1 MSTSD
6 VFKQFYIKLIKTL
19 PMDDS
24 LFVAELFACG
34 LLPGDLKHQIEA
46 KKTLIDKATCFLD
59 NKISRDISIDNSTS
73 LNKLLTVM
81 EQSDSDSL
89 KDLAKQIRISLEGE
103 TMNSPSMPTG

>member
-1 MSTSD
+1 MSTSE
-6 VFKQFYIKLIKTL
+6 VFKQFYVDLVKTL
-19 PMDDS
+19 PMDDAV
-24 LFVAELFACG
+24 FVAELFKCG
-34 LLPGDLKHQIEA
+34 LLPGDLKHQIKAE
-46 KKTLIDKATCFLD
+46 KTLIDKATCFLD

-81 EQSDSDSL
+81 EKSDNDTL